1 MQKYLKLVF
10 VYLLPVLAVGLVAQA
25 ALGTNSL
32 SSFNPFYKACSK
44 PLTYAITSYDERFGI
59 SREEFATAVAE
70 AAQLWNEAAGQQV
83 LALSREPSVHVGM
96 LYDERQRAIELGETI
111 GGEQT
116 AYDSMKME
124 VESLNDQFVSLRSS
138 HEAKVVSFERDVRS
152 YEEEVQMWNA
162 RGGAPPAAY
171 EELEAKKRELERRRK
186 ALDAVVVTLNGLIA
200 SIQERVTQLNV
211 LAEQTN
217 EKVNTYNKT
226 LGHDF
231 DQGNYVEDEE
241 GKRITIFTFEDR
253 MELKRVL
260 AHEFGHALGIGHL
273 TDAGAIMYSYNI
285 GNELALTVEDVAALK
300 EVCELE

>member
-1 MQKYLKLVF
+1 MQNYLKPVF
-10 VYLLPVLAVGLVAQA
+10 VYLLPVLAVGLLAQA
-25 ALGTNSL
+25 ALGTNDL
-32 SSFNPFYKACSK
+32 SSLNPFYKACSE
-44 PLTYAITSYDERFGI
+44 PLTYDITSYDERFGI
-59 SREEFATAVAE
+59 SREEFAVAVAE
-70 AAQLWNEAAGQQV
+70 AAELWNEAAGIPV
-83 LALSREPSVHVGM
+83 LTLSSEPSVHVGM

-111 GGEQT
+111 GGEQS
-116 AYDSMKME
+116 AYDNMKME
-124 VESLNDQFVSLRSS
+124 VEKLNDRFVSLRAS
-138 HEAKVVSFERDVRS
+138 HETKVASYERDVRS
-152 YEEEVQMWNA
+152 YEEEVQMWND

-171 EELEAKKRELERRRK
+171 DELEAKKRELERRRK
-186 ALDAVVVTLNGLIA
+186 ALDAGVVTLNDLVA
-200 SIQERVTQLNV
+200 SIQEHVAQLNA

-231 DQGNYVEDEE
+231 DQGNYVEDET

-273 TDAGAIMYSYNI
+273 EDAGAIMYSYNI
-285 GNELALTVEDVAALK
+285 GNELMLTAEDVAALK

>member
-1 MQKYLKLVF
+1 MQKYLKPIF
-10 VYLLPVLAVGLVAQA
+10 AYLLPVLAVGLLAQA
-25 ALGTNSL
+25 VLGTSGL
-32 SSFNPFYKACSK
+32 SSFNPFYKACSE

-59 SREEFATAVAE
+59 SREEFDAAVVE
-70 AAQLWNEAAGQQV
+70 AAQLWNEAAGKQV
-83 LALSREPSVHVGM
+83 LALSSEPSVSVGM

-111 GGEQT
+111 GGEQS

-124 VESLNDQFVSLRSS
+124 VDRLNDRFVTLRTS
-138 HEAKVVSFERDVRS
+138 HEAKTDSFERDVRA
-152 YEEEVQMWNA
+152 YEEDVQMWNA

-171 EELEAKKRELERRRK
+171 EELEMKKRELERRSK
-186 ALDAVVVTLNGLIA
+186 TLEAEVATLNGLVA

-231 DQGNYVEDEE
+231 DQGNYVEDEA

-253 MELKRVL
+253 IELKRVL

-273 TDAGAIMYSYNI
+273 PDAGAIMYSYNI
-285 GNELALTVEDVAALK
+285 GNELILTAEDVAALK
-300 EVCELE
+300 EVCELK

>member
-1 MQKYLKLVF
+1 MLKNLKPVF
-10 VYLLPVLAVGLVAQA
+10 IYLLPVLVVALLAQA
-25 ALGTNSL
+25 ALGTSDL
-32 SSFNPFYKACSK
+32 SSLNPFYKPCEE
-44 PLTYAITSYDERFGI
+44 PLAYAITSYDERFGI
-59 SREEFATAVAE
+59 SREEFDAAVAE
-70 AAQLWNEAAGQQV
+70 AAQLWNEAAGIQV
-83 LALSREPSVHVGM
+83 LAASSEPAVTVGM

-111 GGEQT
+111 GGEQS

-124 VESLNDQFVSLRSS
+124 VERLNDRVVSLRTS
-138 HEAKVVSFERDVRS
+138 HETKVTSYERDVRS
-152 YEEEVQMWNA
+152 YEEEVQMWND

-171 EELEAKKRELERRRK
+171 DELEARKRELERRRK
-186 ALDAVVVTLNGLIA
+186 SLDAGVATLNDLVA
-200 SIQERVTQLNV
+200 SIQERVAQLNV

-231 DQGNYVEDEE
+231 DQGNYVEDET

-273 TDAGAIMYSYNI
+273 EDAGAIMYSYNI
-285 GNELALTVEDVAALK
+285 GNELMLTAEDVAALK
-300 EVCELE
+300 EVCELN

>member
-10 VYLLPVLAVGLVAQA
+10 VYLLPVLAVALLAQV

-32 SSFNPFYKACSK
+32 SSFNPFYTACSK

-59 SREEFATAVAE
+59 SREEFAAAVAE
-70 AAQLWNEAAGQQV
+70 AAALWNDAAGVQV
-83 LALSREPSVHVGM
+83 LAQSSEPAVGVGM
-96 LYDERQRAIELGETI
+96 LYDERQRAVELGETI
-111 GGEQT
+111 GGEQS
-116 AYDSMKME
+116 AYDTMKME
-124 VESLNDQFVSLRSS
+124 VEKLNDQFVTLRAS
-138 HEAKVVSFERDVRS
+138 HERKITSFERDVRA

-162 RGGAPPAAY
+162 KGGAPPAAY
-171 EELEAKKRELERRRK
+171 EELEAKKQELERRRK
-186 ALDAVVVTLNGLIA
+186 TLDSEVATLNGLVG
-200 SIQERVTQLNV
+200 SIQERVTELNV

-217 EKVNTYNKT
+217 EKVNTYNKA

-231 DQGNYVEDEE
+231 DQGNYVEDEA
-241 GKRITIFTFEDR
+241 GKRITIFTFEDQ

-273 TDAGAIMYSYNI
+273 ADAGAIMYSYNI
-285 GNELALTVEDVAALK
+285 GNQLILTAEDVAALK